1 MEEKKINWLSLFIKA
16 IIVFIF
22 IIIIIW
28 LISKIIN
35 RNKQSENFI
44 NYINNIQE
52 KSKEYFKTIDLP
64 LEKGQSIKIT
74 LREMLEKGLLEDE
87 NKKIENSCD
96 LNKSYSNITREK
108 VKYVI
113 ETTLKCGKEKDTIT
127 TNLNLK
133 ECKNCIENKDK
144 TTGVEEEVIQNNN
157 SNSSEQNKE
166 NLTTY
171 YEHAKESTT
180 YTKWMTGNKT
190 GNNIEN
196 RYEYYSISSKEYYSL
211 GIIDKKDIKN
221 ETITYTL
228 KLNNVPNKEYYF
240 TTIEESDYFVT
251 EEKNKYLT
259 EKNITLKS
267 SNKIDID
274 EMEKYSL
281 KEENY
286 TYKLSPYYRKGAF
299 YIEVTI
305 KIKNTD
311 NIETYNDRKTNSKL
325 YLIPIKFT
333 VKFASN
339 KILDTKP
346 SGEYETISY
355 YRYIEK
361 NREVIWSTEE
371 YVEGYTK
378 TGKTQVK

>member
-16 IIVFIF
+16 VIAFIF
-22 IIIIIW
+22 IIIVIW

-35 RNKQSENFI
+35 RNKLSESFI
-44 NYINNIQE
+44 NNINNIQE

-74 LREMLEKGLLEDE
+74 LKEMLEKDLLEDD
-87 NKKIENSCD
+87 NTKIENSCD
-96 LNKSYSNITREK
+96 LNKSYSNIIREK
-108 VKYVI
+108 EKYVI

-133 ECKNCIENKDK
+133 ECKNCMESKDK
-144 TTGVEEEVIQNNN
+144 TTTVEEVIQNNN
-157 SNSSEQNKE
+157 SNNSGQNKE
-166 NLTTY
+166 NSITY
-171 YEHAKESTT
+171 YEHVKETTT
-180 YTKWMTGNKT
+180 YTKWMKGSKT

-196 RYEYYSISSKEYYSL
+196 KYEYYSTASKEYYSL
-211 GIIDKKDIKN
+211 GVVNKKDIKN
-221 ETITYTL
+221 GKATYTL

-240 TTIEESDYFVT
+240 TTIKESEYFDVVDK
-251 EEKNKYLT
+251 EKYINEKNVA
-259 EKNITLKS
+259 LKS
-267 SNKIDID
+267 SDKIDID
-274 EMEKYSL
+274 KIENFSL
-281 KEENY
+281 KEEHY
-286 TYKLSPYYRKGAF
+286 TYELSPYYRKGTF
-299 YIEVTI
+299 YIDVTI
-305 KIKNTD
+305 KIKNID
-311 NIETYNDRKTNSKL
+311 NIEAYQDNKTNNKI
-325 YLIPIKFT
+325 YLIPIKFM

-346 SGEYETISY
+346 LGEHETISY
-355 YRYIEK
+355 YRYMEK